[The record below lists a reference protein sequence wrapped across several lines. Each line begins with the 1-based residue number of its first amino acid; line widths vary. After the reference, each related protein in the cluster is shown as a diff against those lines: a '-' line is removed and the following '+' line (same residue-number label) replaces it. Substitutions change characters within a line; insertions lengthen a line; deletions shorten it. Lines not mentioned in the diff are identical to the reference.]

1 MTDEIYI
8 LLSVTLLASVFIL
21 VYVDQDVKKTITR
34 KPTNKKDKFN
44 G

>member
-8 LLSVTLLASVFIL
+8 LLSITLMAALGVL
-21 VYVDQDVKKTITR
+21 VYVDQDVKKMIAR
-34 KPTNKKDKFN
+34 KPRDKKDKFN

>member
-8 LLSVTLLASVFIL
+8 LLSVALLASVFIL
-21 VYVDQDVKKTITR
+21 IYVDQDVKKTITR
-34 KPTNKKDKFN
+34 KPFKKDKFN